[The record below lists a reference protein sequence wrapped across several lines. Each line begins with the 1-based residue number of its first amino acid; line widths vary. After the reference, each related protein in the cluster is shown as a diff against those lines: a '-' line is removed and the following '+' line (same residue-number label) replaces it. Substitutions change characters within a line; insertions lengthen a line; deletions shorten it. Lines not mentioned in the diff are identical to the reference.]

1 MDVEDAPLPVPA
13 VNRVTSSDTAADGAL
28 SPLTPSSQKSA
39 FRQQPVPALS
49 WLGLSVA
56 VPLHKGARQWLSQ
69 TLCAWRA
76 NFRAGPGCMRD
87 SEAGSSVEEDAQQFK
102 QLLSGVE
109 GAVSSGEVL
118 FIMGGSGAGKS
129 MLLDALAD
137 RLNMPVRGQTHLFG
151 LPKASERFRGM
162 ARYVQQDDVM
172 YSSLT
177 TKETL
182 EYAASFAGVPRAKLH
197 EVVDKALQVL
207 GLETAANIRVGGRF
221 FRGLSGGQRRRLSV
235 GCQLVSKPTLLL
247 CDEVMSGLDSTAALR
262 VMEHLREVADAGS
275 AVICTVHTPTAAMF
289 ALSDNLCLL
298 SRGRVAYFGPSSEVE
313 TYFTER
319 LGLALPPR
327 LSVAEWVISLC
338 NPDFSA
344 SSASLADTICNAWPD
359 SEARVRLLSR
369 IAGRDV
375 SALWETAVRSSQTLV
390 RDPLEELDLASA
402 PDMATVAELRQ
413 GCACSVWRQTWLLTQ
428 RSLVDALRN
437 PGVVW
442 IRLVVHL
449 GLAVIIGLA
458 WFRRET
464 TTAAHIFDLLGL
476 LFFIQTFY
484 VQASLSVLPIYIEER
499 EIVTRE
505 RANKD
510 YGLIAYSAAHL
521 VVEATFLFF
530 LSSISSTIIFFL
542 CGLNSLP
549 DRYFFFVGMQWL
561 SLMTTES
568 LILLIAAV
576 TPVML
581 IGLATTAFV
590 LALFTVVQ
598 GFVIKMEHLGPLRVL
613 RWVSLNG
620 YALSALFSNEL
631 RGRTFAASPT
641 TWPPYPVAVEGD
653 VILSSFEF
661 PTLSRFWACAALVAM
676 LVFYRVATY
685 VWISAFHNG
694 KK

>member
-1 MDVEDAPLPVPA
+1 MDMENALLPVPA
-13 VNRVTSSDTAADGAL
+13 ASTTRSGDTARDSAL
-28 SPLTPSSQKSA
+28 SEVPSSKKLA
-39 FRQQPVPALS
+39 YHQQPVPALS
-49 WLGLSVA
+49 WLGLSVS
-56 VPLHKGARQWLSQ
+56 VPVKQGPRQWLSR
-69 TLCAWRA
+69 LFCAWRG
-76 NFRAGPGCMRD
+76 NPRGRGGCLRD
-87 SEAGSSVEEDAQQFK
+87 SEAGSSAEDDALQFK
-102 QLLSGVE
+102 PLLSAVE
-109 GAVSSGEVL
+109 GAVSPGEVL

-137 RLNMPVRGQTHLFG
+137 RLSMPVRGQVHLFG

-172 YSSLT
+172 YASLT

-182 EYAASFAGVPRAKLH
+182 EYAASFAGVPSTKLR

-275 AVICTVHTPTAAMF
+275 AVICSVHTPSAAMF
-289 ALSDNLCLL
+289 ALSDSLCLL
-298 SRGRVAYFGPSSEVE
+298 SRGRVAYFGPSAEVDA
-313 TYFTER
+313 YFTEK
-319 LGLALPPR
+319 LGMTLPPR
-327 LSVAEWVISLC
+327 QSVAEWVISLC

-344 SSASLADTICNAWPD
+344 SSASLADTICSAWPD
-359 SEARVRLLSR
+359 SDARVRLLSR

-375 SALWETAVRSSQTLV
+375 SALWETAVRSSSTTIP
-390 RDPLEELDLASA
+390 DPLENLDLASA

-413 GCACSVWRQTWLLTQ
+413 GCACGIGRQTWLLTK

-458 WFRRET
+458 WFRRRT
-464 TTAAHIFDLLGL
+464 TTAAHLFDLLGL

-484 VQASLSVLPIYIEER
+484 VQASLSVLPIYVEEK
-499 EIVTRE
+499 EIVARE
-505 RANKD
+505 RANQM
-510 YGLIAYSAAHL
+510 YGLVAYTTAHL
-521 VVEATFLFF
+521 FVEATFLFF
-530 LSSISSTIIFFL
+530 LSSVSSTIIFFL
-542 CGLNSLP
+542 CGLNSHFE
-549 DRYFFFVGMQWL
+549 RYVFFVGMQWL
-561 SLMTTES
+561 SLLTTES
-568 LILLIAAV
+568 LILFIAAV
-576 TPVML
+576 TPVSL
-581 IGLATTAFV
+581 VGLASAAFV

-631 RGRTFAASPT
+631 HGRTFAASPN
-641 TWPPYPVAVEGD
+641 TWPPYPADVDGD
-653 VILSSFEF
+653 VVLATFEF
-661 PTLSRFWACAALVAM
+661 PTLSRFVACGALVAM
-676 LVFYRVATY
+676 LVFYRTATFA
-685 VWISAFHNG
+685 WIWTFHNG